1 MTVLFWFKVF
11 SSFVEW
17 FWDCVWRL
25 GGVSFRLSLSVC
37 PMGKSIRF
45 VLRKLHEEFRS
56 FRQWLGLYFS
66 SLYGIFMT
74 GVVLH
79 VLNFSSRVY
88 FVPSLCSKKEWWLLR
103 DRPSEL

>member
-1 MTVLFWFKVF
+1 MAFGGCFF
-11 SSFVEW
+11 SSVVE
-17 FWDCVWRL
+17 R
-25 GGVSFRLSLSVC
+25 VSH
-37 PMGKSIRF
+37 GKKSIRF